1 MINSPLNHKIFMIK
15 IIFSFKILIENK
27 SQFLIIFG
35 GLVMHSKEL
44 IERVEELAKVY
55 SKVIASLDSKE
66 RKIEMFE
73 SYYKILMTLQ
83 NIQTLETIQREGF
96 RK

>member
-1 MINSPLNHKIFMIK
+1 MINSPLNHKIFVIK

-35 GLVMHSKEL
+35 GLTMYSEEL
-44 IERVEELAKVY
+44 IERLEELAKVY

-73 SYYKILMTLQ
+73 SYYKILMALQ
-83 NIQTLETIQREGF
+83 NMHTSETIQRGGF